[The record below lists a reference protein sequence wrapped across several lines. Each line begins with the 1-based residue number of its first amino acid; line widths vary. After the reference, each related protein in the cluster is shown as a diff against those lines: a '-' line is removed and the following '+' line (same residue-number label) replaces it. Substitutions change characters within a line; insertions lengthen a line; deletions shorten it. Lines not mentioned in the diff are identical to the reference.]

1 MKTDGTGVT
10 TATTL
15 RKKANCFNLPHQMEL
30 LERAGISTEESVAQ
44 LEAGQSYF
52 PKQNWLDLIAYAS
65 VNCHARLLKKQ
76 QRW

>member
-1 MKTDGTGVT
+1 
-10 TATTL
+10 
-15 RKKANCFNLPHQMEL
+15 MEL